1 MIKIIRLSLLLGAI
15 FCFGAKGASAFEPGR
30 QECLVPA
37 KPNGGME
44 IACRLAANSL
54 WSTHLID
61 APMSINF
68 KPGGIGAVA
77 YNHVVGVRDGDPQLI
92 VSASTGSA
100 VNIAI
105 RKFGRYD
112 INDVRWLAALGA
124 DYGVIAVRNDAPWH
138 SLAELLT
145 DLAANYD
152 HLTIGGGGSI
162 GSQDWIKMALLV
174 RQAGIDPR
182 RIHYVAFEGGGEAAD
197 ALLNGYTQIF
207 PGDAAELHNLLAEK
221 RVRILAVLA
230 QERLPGRYS
239 EIPTAREQGYPLEW
253 TIWRGYYMG
262 PHVSDDA
269 YNWWVSTFNRLVRT
283 EEFKKERE
291 RLGLYPFVLI
301 GAEFDEFVK
310 TSVKDFEKIAMEIG
324 LIQ

>member
-1 MIKIIRLSLLLGAI
+1 MMVTIRLSLFLGVILFSLAEV
-15 FCFGAKGASAFEPGR
+15 SPAFEPNH

-37 KPNGGME
+37 KPRGGME

-54 WSTHLID
+54 WATRLID
-61 APMSINF
+61 TPMSIDF

-77 YNHVVGVRDGDPQLI
+77 YNHVVGVRNNDPQLI

-105 RKFGRYD
+105 GKFGRYD
-112 INDVRWLAALGA
+112 VNDVRWLAALGA

-152 HLTIGGGGSI
+152 HLTIGGSGSI
-162 GSQDWIKMALLV
+162 GSQDWIKTALLV
-174 RQAGIDPR
+174 KQVGIDPR
-182 RIHYVAFEGGGEAAD
+182 RIHYVAFEGGGEAAE

-207 PGDAAELHNLLAEK
+207 PGDAAELHKLFAEK
-221 RVRILAVLA
+221 KVRILAVLA
-230 QERLPGRYS
+230 KERLPGLYS
-239 EIPTAREQGYPLEW
+239 KIPTAKEQGYPLEW

-269 YNWWVSTFNRLVRT
+269 YNWWVSTLRRLVKT

-291 RLGLYPFVLI
+291 NLGLYPFELI
-301 GAEFDEFVK
+301 GSEFDEFIKTRVK
-310 TSVKDFEKIAMEIG
+310 AFQKIATEIG
-324 LIQ
+324 LTK